1 MTPTCRTGRSPP
13 ITPSTRRLVVGLALA
28 IAALALSGCRLGVE
42 VDLDVDA
49 DAMAAVTIH
58 LRLDRALVAELEE
71 LALDPTAELGA
82 AVAAAPGWELDRSPG
97 DEGGVDI
104 RLTRERAAVELVVAE
119 LRGLADGLAARDP
132 ALLLDLEA
140 AMGDDGR
147 LVLAGAGG
155 VRPPS
160 TAGAL
165 RDGAP
170 VGPAEDELAAL
181 IADAVDASLVV
192 TAPGRVVT
200 SDADAIDGS
209 VLRWD
214 LPVGAT
220 RDIAAV
226 TEPVPAVGW
235 WVTAGIAAVALVALI
250 GVVAAVRRLGRR
262 RRRWFSRGA

>member
-1 MTPTCRTGRSPP
+1 
-13 ITPSTRRLVVGLALA
+13 
-28 IAALALSGCRLGVE
+28 
-42 VDLDVDA
+42 
-49 DAMAAVTIH
+49 
-58 LRLDRALVAELEE
+58 VAELEA

-82 AVAAAPGWELDRSPG
+82 AVATAPGWALDRSPG

-104 RLTRERAAVELVVAE
+104 RLTREQAAVELVTAE

-140 AMGDDGR
+140 AIGDDGR
-147 LVLAGAGG
+147 LVLAGSGG

-165 RDGAP
+165 RDGQP

-181 IADAVDASLVV
+181 IADAIDASLVV

-200 SDADAIDGS
+200 SDADAVDGP

-235 WVTAGIAAVALVALI
+235 WVTAGTAAVVLVVLM
-250 GVVAAVRRLGRR
+250 GVLGAARRLGRR